1 MHEEKA
7 GNEAL
12 QQAGKVL
19 DQSAQT
25 VMDVKE
31 ESVDHNHLGTSI
43 SSGMKDSSAE
53 TVSLCKQPGISHA
66 LVKEEP
72 QVASTPLSDD
82 LKASATPHS
91 SRSLPNLNLSVIT
104 TGRTSL
110 ISRRLNQ

>member
-12 QQAGKVL
+12 QQAGIL

-31 ESVDHNHLGTSI
+31 ESVDHLGTLI
-43 SSGMKDSSAE
+43 SSGMKDSSAK

-72 QVASTPLSDD
+72 QVASSDD

-91 SRSLPNLNLSVIT
+91 GRSLPNLNLSVIT

-110 ISRRLNQ
+110 ISRQLNQ

>member
-12 QQAGKVL
+12 EQAGKVL
-19 DQSAQT
+19 DQSAQI

-31 ESVDHNHLGTSI
+31 ESVDHLGTSI
-43 SSGMKDSSAE
+43 SSGMKDSSSE
-53 TVSLCKQPGISHA
+53 TVSLCKQPGINHA

-72 QVASTPLSDD
+72 QVASSDD
-82 LKASATPHS
+82 LNAAATRHS
-91 SRSLPNLNLSVIT
+91 GRSLPNLNLSVIT

-110 ISRRLNQ
+110 ISRQLNQ